1 MTLRALT
8 GRAAA
13 QDSKD
18 VPAVKEMLAV
28 ARRVLGY
35 DLLQARRPA
44 RARPGMLPAAS
55 CPSSAHELRA

>member
-1 MTLRALT
+1 
-8 GRAAA
+8 
-13 QDSKD
+13 